1 MKPFGDDFGVN
12 FDENYSFPYHL
23 FILDLIGVIRGENLT
38 TEFLGWSTQCGLGYE
53 MNQDGKCIG
62 TASISSTKLHI
73 FEQKPLLSQLNSK
86 SRRIRH

>member
-1 MKPFGDDFGVN
+1 MKSFGDDFGVN

-62 TASISSTKLHI
+62 TASISPKMDI
-73 FEQKPLLSQLNSK
+73 FRPKTIPVI
-86 SRRIRH
+86 RIELKIKANKT